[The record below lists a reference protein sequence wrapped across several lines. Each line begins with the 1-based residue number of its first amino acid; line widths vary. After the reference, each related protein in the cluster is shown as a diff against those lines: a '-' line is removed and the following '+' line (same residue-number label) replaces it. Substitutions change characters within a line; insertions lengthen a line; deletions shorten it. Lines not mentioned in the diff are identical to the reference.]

1 MPLHHSQ
8 VNEVLEIER
17 LSFPEPWSQEM
28 LEREITL
35 MISHFYV
42 AVLENR
48 VVGYGGY
55 WHINDEAH
63 IVNLAVHP
71 DFRSRGYGRALL
83 EFLIRLMESQGVCKA
98 FLEVRKSNLRA
109 QKLYESLGFRV
120 TGMRPNYYNNKEDA
134 ILMEKS
140 LTLCTK

>member
-1 MPLHHSQ
+1 
-8 VNEVLEIER
+8 VLEIER